1 MTYFYF
7 DHKKDI
13 SIIKRERE
21 REGGVKDKI
30 NINVSKLYYFFVFVV
45 NVKKK
50 YAQCNL
56 RTHLNTFKLV

>member
-30 NINVSKLYYFFVFVV
+30 NINVSKLYYLFVFVV
-45 NVKKK
+45 NVKKSLPS
-50 YAQCNL
+50 AL
-56 RTHLNTFKLV
+56 FEHT